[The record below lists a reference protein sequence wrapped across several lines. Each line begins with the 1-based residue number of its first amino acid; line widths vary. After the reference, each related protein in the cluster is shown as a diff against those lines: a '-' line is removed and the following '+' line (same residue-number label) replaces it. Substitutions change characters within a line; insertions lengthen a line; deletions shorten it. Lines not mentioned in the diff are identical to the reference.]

1 MNIICSP
8 AGIVNPSCPGN
19 GVMDLKNA
27 GFEHVLLDLA
37 MYCSGYEFEYFGE
50 PREEEEKEEEDE
62 WIPVTEDP
70 PIIASHFEKMTDAC
84 RQHGLTLPVARAPY
98 LLRDTKRA
106 DLTPLLCEVHKACI
120 RYCGQIGCKSLIV
133 QPLFAG
139 LCYGEE
145 WEANRSYFLDLA
157 EVAKESKVT
166 ILLENQCRSMNGHLI
181 RGICSDAVTA
191 AEWIDA
197 LNQEAGEACFGF
209 CMDVGVCNL
218 CGQDMHE
225 FAIALGDRIK
235 AVVLRD
241 CDGHQE
247 GSLLPFTCTRS
258 FAPQTD
264 WLGLFRGLRAVG
276 FDGDLILSMGDTAAV
291 FSPLLRPSL
300 LTLGRAVA
308 GYFQWQIKIEQ
319 VLKKYPSIV
328 LFGAG
333 NMCRNYMKC
342 YGEQYP
348 PLFTCDNNQKV
359 WGTTFC
365 GLEVRPPKALK
376 DLPEDCG
383 ILICNTYYRE
393 IEKQLLEMGI
403 DKEQIGFFN
412 DEYMPS
418 FHFDR
423 LKEV

>member
-8 AGIVNPSCPGN
+8 IGVVNPSCPGN
-19 GVMDLKNA
+19 GVMDLKSA

-37 MYCSGYEFEYFGE
+37 MCCSGYEFEYFGE
-50 PREEEEKEEEDE
+50 PRKEEEEEERDR
-62 WIPVTEDP
+62 IPVTEDP
-70 PIIASHFEKMTDAC
+70 AGIASFFEKMTDAC
-84 RQHGLTLPVARAPY
+84 KREGLTFLIARAPY
-98 LLRDTKRA
+98 LLRDTKRT
-106 DLTPLLCEVHKACI
+106 DLTPLLSQVQEACI
-120 RYCGQIGCKSLIV
+120 RFCGQIGCKSLIIR
-133 QPLFAG
+133 PLFAG
-139 LCYGEE
+139 LSYGEE
-145 WEANRSYFLDLA
+145 WQANHDYYLHLA
-157 EVAKESKVT
+157 QVAKEEKVM

-191 AEWIDA
+191 AEWVDE
-197 LNQEAGEACFGF
+197 LNREAGEECFGF

-225 FAIALGDRIK
+225 FAMALGERIK

-247 GSLLPFTCTRS
+247 TALLPFTCTRS
-258 FAPQTD
+258 LEPQTD
-264 WLGLFRGLRAVG
+264 WLSLFRGLRAVG
-276 FDGDLILSMGDTAAV
+276 FDGELILSMGDTAAA

-300 LTLGRAVA
+300 LSLGREMA
-308 GYFQWQIKIEQ
+308 GYFQWQIEIEK
-319 VLKKYPSIV
+319 VLKTYSSIV

-359 WGTTFC
+359 WGTMFC
-365 GLEVRPPKALK
+365 GLEVKPPAALK
-376 DLPEDCG
+376 ELPKDCG

-393 IEKQLLEMGI
+393 IEKQLSEMGI
-403 DKEQIGFFN
+403 EKDKIGFFN